1 MNPAFNVK
9 SLFPMFSLC
18 LEIIDPHWPS
28 QLAGYASE
36 KVWGI
41 ADRSQGLKE
50 KGKGSPQE

>member
-28 QLAGYASE
+28 QLAGYACE

-41 ADRSQGLKE
+41 ADRSVSTLKPL
-50 KGKGSPQE
+50 S